1 MRQEEIL
8 HIFPDFMRARWEK
21 VAEQADRLQE
31 IRLRV
36 NQPVTILADNK
47 EWFLSEKGGLTD
59 MVSDA
64 VCSNEKELEAVLA
77 HVCHYSVY
85 AFADEIRQGF
95 MTIPGGHR
103 IGVSGQVIL
112 ESAKQIRNIK
122 HIRYLNIRIAHEIKG
137 VSEKT
142 LPYLYD
148 RGEILN
154 TLIISPP
161 GCGKTTMLRDLV
173 RSFSQGSTYGKGRNV
188 GLVDERSEIAGS
200 YLGVPQNDIG
210 MRTDVMDG
218 CPKSEGMMMLIR
230 SMAPDV
236 LAVDELGSADDIEA
250 MHRAVQCGCRMLAT
264 IHGFSMEEVGRKDY
278 MRHVMEEKL
287 FDRYLLLGKKNN
299 KCIVMGIY
307 DKARELCSNWQE
319 SYCS

>member
-1 MRQEEIL
+1 MQKEEIL

-21 VAEQADRLQE
+21 VAERADKVQE

-36 NQPVTILADNK
+36 NQPVTILIDNA
-47 EWFLSEKGGLTD
+47 ESFLSESGELTD
-59 MVSDA
+59 DVMNA
-64 VCSNEKELEAVLA
+64 VCSREKELEAIMA
-77 HVCHYSVY
+77 HVCRYSIY

-112 ESAKQIRNIK
+112 ENREQIRNIK
-122 HIRYLNIRIAHEIKG
+122 YIRYLNSRIAHEVKG
-137 VSEKT
+137 VSEKA
-142 LPYLYD
+142 LPYLY
-148 RGEILN
+148 REGEILN

-173 RSFSQGSTYGKGRNV
+173 RNFSQGNTYGKGKNV

-200 YLGVPQNDIG
+200 YLGIPQNDIG
-210 MRTDVMDG
+210 IRTDVMDA

-236 LAVDELGSADDIEA
+236 LAVDELGNKDEVEA
-250 MHRAVQCGCRMLAT
+250 MHRAIQCGCRMLAT
-264 IHGFSMEEVGRKDY
+264 IHGFSIEEVNRKAY
-278 MRHVMEEKL
+278 MKDVIAQQL
-287 FDRYLLLGKKNN
+287 FDRYMLLGKKDN
-299 KCIVMGIY
+299 KCDIIGIY
-307 DKARELCSNWQE
+307 DRERKLCSNLRE
-319 SYCS
+319 FCC

>member
-8 HIFPDFMRARWEK
+8 HIFPDFMRTRWEK

-36 NQPVTILADNK
+36 NQPVTILVDNK
-47 EWFLSEKGGLTD
+47 EWFLLEKGGLTD
-59 MVSDA
+59 NEADA
-64 VCSNEKELEAVLA
+64 VCSNEKELEALFA
-77 HVCHYSVY
+77 HMCHYSVY
-85 AFADEIRQGF
+85 AFADEIRQGY

-112 ESAKQIRNIK
+112 ETAKQIRNIK
-122 HIRYLNIRIAHEIKG
+122 HIRYLNIRIAHEVKG
-137 VSEKT
+137 VSEKA

-173 RSFSQGSTYGKGRNV
+173 RSFSQGNPYGKGRNI

-200 YLGVPQNDIG
+200 YLGIPQNDIG

-218 CPKSEGMMMLIR
+218 CPKCEGMMMLIR

-236 LAVDELGSADDIEA
+236 LAVDELGSIDDIEA
-250 MHRAVQCGCRMLAT
+250 MHRAIQCGCRMLAT
-264 IHGFSMEEVGRKDY
+264 IHGFSMEEVGRKSY
-278 MRHVMEEKL
+278 MHHVMEEKL
-287 FDRYLLLGKKNN
+287 FERYLLLGKKNN
-299 KCIVMGIY
+299 KCIIIGIY
-307 DKARELCSNWQE
+307 DRERKLCSNWQE
-319 SYCS
+319 SCCS

>member
-8 HIFPDFMRARWEK
+8 HIFPDFMRTRWVN
-21 VAEQADRLQE
+21 VAEQAEKVQE
-31 IRLRV
+31 IRLRI
-36 NQPVTILADNK
+36 NQPVTVLVDNK
-47 EWFLSEKGGLTD
+47 EWFLTQNGSLTGMAAD
-59 MVSDA
+59 G

-103 IGVSGQVIL
+103 IGVSGQVIT
-112 ESAKQIRNIK
+112 ENAKQIRNIK

-173 RSFSQGSTYGKGRNV
+173 RSFSQGNRYGQGRNI

-200 YLGVPQNDIG
+200 YLGIPQNDIG

-230 SMAPDV
+230 SMSPDV
-236 LAVDELGSADDIEA
+236 LAVDELGGADDIEA
-250 MHRAVQCGCRMLAT
+250 MHRALQCGCKMLAT
-264 IHGFSMEEVGRKDY
+264 IHGFSMEEVGRKAY
-278 MRHVMEEKL
+278 MRHVMEERL

-307 DKARELCSNWQE
+307 DRERKLCLNWQE
-319 SYCS
+319 SCCS

>member
-36 NQPVTILADNK
+36 NQPVTILVDNK
-47 EWFLSEKGGLTD
+47 EWFLAEKGGLTD
-59 MVSDA
+59 MASNA

-173 RSFSQGSTYGKGRNV
+173 RSFSQGSAYGKGRNV

-287 FDRYLLLGKKNN
+287 FDRYLLLGKKDN
-299 KCIVMGIY
+299 KCIVIGIY
-307 DKARELCSNWQE
+307 DKERKLCSNWQE

>member
-1 MRQEEIL
+1 
-8 HIFPDFMRARWEK
+8 
-21 VAEQADRLQE
+21 
-31 IRLRV
+31 
-36 NQPVTILADNK
+36 
-47 EWFLSEKGGLTD
+47 
-59 MVSDA
+59 
-64 VCSNEKELEAVLA
+64 
-77 HVCHYSVY
+77 
-85 AFADEIRQGF
+85 

-299 KCIVMGIY
+299 KCMVMGIY
-307 DKARELCSNWQE
+307 DKERELCSNWQE

>member
-8 HIFPDFMRARWEK
+8 HIFPDFMRARWEN

-36 NQPVTILADNK
+36 NQPVTVLVDNK
-47 EWFLSEKGGLTD
+47 EWFLSENGILTD
-59 MVSDA
+59 KVSKA
-64 VCSNEKELEAVLA
+64 VCSKEKELEAVLS

-112 ESAKQIRNIK
+112 ENAKQIRNIK
-122 HIRYLNIRIAHEIKG
+122 HIRYLNIRIAHEVKG
-137 VSEKT
+137 VSEKA

-173 RSFSQGSTYGKGRNV
+173 RSFSQGNPYGKGRNV

-236 LAVDELGSADDIEA
+236 LAVDELGSMDDIEA
-250 MHRAVQCGCRMLAT
+250 MHRAIQCGCRMLAT
-264 IHGFSMEEVGRKDY
+264 IHGFSMEEVRRKDY

-299 KCIVMGIY
+299 KCIVIGVY
-307 DKARELCSNWQE
+307 DRERELCSSWRE
-319 SYCS
+319 SCCS